1 MEVYNRFDIR
11 KTYRASGNLAPAVTA
26 DAPFLAIQGA
36 ANKVIRITKIKING
50 PTLTA
55 LAYQRIAVRKYS
67 AAPTGGTPVAATKV
81 PLDTLGS
88 NAPSAATVNTYTAAP
103 TPGALVG
110 QISERTVLAQA
121 TVPAAGAPLDEG
133 DFDWTAA
140 EQNTE
145 FPTLRALAETV
156 AVVFPVAPATPVT
169 FSWMIE
175 WTEDGK

>member
-1 MEVYNRFDIR
+1 MEVYNRFNIR
-11 KTYRASGNLAPAVTA
+11 KTYRSSGVLTPVVTA

-36 ANKVIRITKIKING
+36 AGKVIRVTKIKINA

-55 LAYQRIAVRKYS
+55 VAYQRIAVRKYS

-88 NAPSAATVNTYTAAP
+88 NAPALATVQTYTAAP
-103 TPGALVG
+103 AAGTLIG

-121 TVPAAGAPLDEG
+121 SAATAGAPLDEG

-145 FPTLRALAETV
+145 FPTLRSLAETL
-156 AVVFPVAPATPVT
+156 AVVFPAAPATPIT